1 MKGISHFAIG
11 IAAAS
16 CLPAVVR
23 AGADGN
29 PLYFILAAAAGVL
42 PDTLDFKF
50 GRYLHR
56 HDMEVTPDPRRPDP
70 QMIAD
75 AVAFAVNRAWE
86 LKTPFTIKL
95 DTIRLGSDAWQTY
108 DIRFD
113 VPGRRVVCELGPV
126 IGGGAAVA
134 AGEAPSVRRA
144 AATLVCDVKPD
155 YTASTRVDILDG
167 PVFRMERLPDGRV
180 ATRFLPWH
188 RTWSHSL
195 VTALL
200 LGLMS
205 IVIWDGLAGAVVFTA
220 FGLHAL
226 TDHLGFMGSCLW
238 FPFRRERREGR
249 HLLRSDSPFANL
261 SAVWLS
267 CVVVFWNLS
276 RLAPRVLPGLNPLNL
291 FFYAAL
297 LPGAAYA
304 AARQWLIRRGA
315 TVTMSS
321 K

>member
-16 CLPAVVR
+16 CFPAAVR
-23 AGADGN
+23 AGAHGN

-56 HDMEVTPDPRRPDP
+56 HDMEVTPDPHRPAP

-95 DTIRLGSDAWQTY
+95 DTIRLGTDAWQTY

-113 VPGRRVVCELGPV
+113 VPGRRVACELGPV
-126 IGGGAAVA
+126 VGGGAVAPSGAVRSRASAVA
-134 AGEAPSVRRA
+134 A
-144 AATLVCDVKPD
+144 LVCDVKPD
-155 YTASTRVDILDG
+155 YTATTRVDILDG

-180 ATRFLPWH
+180 APRFLPWH

-200 LGLMS
+200 LGLVCA
-205 IVIWDGLAGAVVFTA
+205 VIWDALAGAVVLAA

-238 FPFRRERREGR
+238 FPFRRERREGW
-249 HLLRSDSPFANL
+249 HLLRSDSPPANL
-261 SAVWLS
+261 AAVWLS

-276 RLAPRVLPGLNPLNL
+276 RLTPWTLPGLNPLGL

-297 LPGAAYA
+297 LPGAAFA
-304 AARQWLIRRGA
+304 AARQWLIRRGTTA
-315 TVTMSS
+315 TIPSR
-321 K
+321 